1 MALTKPALTNVQP
14 GEPVT
19 AQGWNALVNGLG
31 DLFDA
36 VLAFGHGVLQVSV
49 LSGGNPVAGAQV
61 VAVAAAGDATP
72 IAAVPLHGTVATY
85 AVVGV
90 TSGQWHVDVDA
101 PGFHPQSQDVTLP
114 ASSPLVFN
122 LAAAGVAVPD
132 LFAVGAQA
140 ALTQLS
146 ALNLGVDIILD
157 VLGHEVPKAS
167 LPPAYQNQPIL
178 AQLPA
183 AGTVVDPVAERM
195 RLVIATALDQ
205 APVVTMPSLI
215 GLSYDEVA
223 SVLDGLGLKV
233 GKTIVQGQGGFNVPQ

>member
-19 AQGWNALVNGLG
+19 AQGWNTIVNGVG

-36 VLAFGHGVLQVSV
+36 VLAFGEGILEVSV
-49 LSGGNPVAGAQV
+49 LFNGDAVGGAQV
-61 VAVAAAGDATP
+61 VAVPATGDLTP
-72 IAAVPLHGTVATY
+72 IAAVPLYGTAMDYT
-85 AVVGV
+85 VVGV
-90 TSGQWHVDVDA
+90 TAGQWHVYVDA
-101 PGFHPQSQDVTLP
+101 PGFLEQTQDVTVP

-132 LFAVGAQA
+132 LFGVVAQD
-140 ALTQLS
+140 ALAQL
-146 ALNLGVDIILD
+146 ATLNLDVDIILD
-157 VLGHEVPKAS
+157 VLGHEVSKTS
-167 LPPAYQNQPIL
+167 LPPQYQNQPIL

-183 AGTVVDPVAERM
+183 AGSVVDPASHRL

-205 APVVTMPSLI
+205 SPVVTMPSLV
-215 GLSYDEVA
+215 GLTYDEVA

-233 GKTIVQGQGGFNVPQ
+233 GKTTVQS